1 MNIKYKK
8 KVSITLLSILF
19 LIVPIIILGLW
30 IYVFENNPN
39 AAQTDKVKIYH
50 AYLPGFLHT
59 NFNLSLVVLI
69 SSVIAIVFAAK
80 SMTQTSSILKAINI
94 ITIIVGSLIMLLQLF
109 SMM

>member
-1 MNIKYKK
+1 MNIKHKK

-19 LIVPIIILGLW
+19 LIIPIIIWGLW

-39 AAQTDKVKIYH
+39 ASQTDKVKIYH
-50 AYLPGFLHT
+50 AYLPGFLHN

-69 SSVIAIVFAAK
+69 SSVIAILFAAK
-80 SMTQTSSILKAINI
+80 IMTQTSVILKAINI